1 MAIVDLVLLWAAGA
15 TCVGILIFGFAGGLF
30 CRSMPPPTR
39 SDVRRHMVCGLYCNP
54 EDPRT
59 IVHRPNG
66 IGWTINV
73 RREECA
79 QLLIV
84 MAALAVVALLIYL
97 VLRGNPPSDMVKF
110 VPA

>member
-1 MAIVDLVLLWAAGA
+1 
-15 TCVGILIFGFAGGLF
+15 
-30 CRSMPPPTR
+30 
-39 SDVRRHMVCGLYCNP
+39 LYCNP
-54 EDPRT
+54 EDPRA

-84 MAALAVVALLIYL
+84 MGALALMALLIYL
-97 VLRGNPPSDMVKF
+97 MLRGNAPTDTVKF
-110 VPA
+110 VPS